1 MAQME
6 PQIDA
11 DFFFKRLWLKS
22 NGHLNAYMTFL
33 FVMQN
38 LRKSALKISVNL
50 RENKRSS
57 NPKNT
62 IPQMAQMEP
71 QIDADFFLKV
81 LA

>member
-1 MAQME
+1 
-6 PQIDA
+6 
-11 DFFFKRLWLKS
+11 
-22 NGHLNAYMTFL
+22 MTFL

-71 QIDADFFLKV
+71 QIDADFFLTA
-81 LA
+81 LAYKQRTFEYLNEFSVCYAESAKICA